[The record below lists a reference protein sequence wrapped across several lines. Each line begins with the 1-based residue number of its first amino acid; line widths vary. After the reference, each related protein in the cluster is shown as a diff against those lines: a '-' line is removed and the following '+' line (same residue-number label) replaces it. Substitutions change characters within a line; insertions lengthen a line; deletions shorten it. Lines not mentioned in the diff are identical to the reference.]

1 MVEFAEPIRL
11 VIWDLDETLW
21 HGTLEEGP
29 VTLPPE
35 HAEIVQSLARR
46 GIVSAV
52 CSRND
57 HATAKARLE
66 QCGLW
71 EWLVFSR
78 IAYTFKS
85 GLVAEIVEQIG
96 LRPETVLFIDDNP
109 FNRADVAERMPGI
122 NVADISII
130 PELLDHPQLRGKA
143 DEQLTRLAR
152 YRVLD
157 TRQAEYSAAP
167 DRTAFLRDCEI
178 TVSIHY
184 DVENQFERIHELVN
198 RTNQL
203 NFTKLR
209 WPEEVQAARTE
220 YFGTARK
227 TYATHA
233 GYVKVRDRYGYYGI
247 CGFFETRRKAGG
259 VSLLHFL
266 FSCRVLNM
274 GVEQFV
280 YQHLGFPRLK
290 KGATAVTELSR
301 SHVVDWIALSA
312 DAERESVAEPTK
324 TRPTL
329 CTRGPCELVQS
340 AHYLRSQ
347 FTTIEEFH
355 YPRGGWQIMRPLLR
369 NIVLKDEFEQRGISS
384 CADLGLRPDFA
395 GIDFSA
401 LGSSFFEGVADVCV
415 WSFSMQSL
423 ETLYRH
429 RATELLIPLAIRG
442 DNLEDVTKLD
452 FSSLSEAQNTSEP
465 DFRAVHE
472 LFDCAAFADQR
483 QFAADLRV
491 LRQKLQALGKP
502 FIVIESFDDITK
514 IDKPRFRSH
523 ANFNKLVRD
532 GLAGLDNVYY
542 IRFSDC
548 VSDVDDQLIGNH
560 FVRDVYMR
568 LASRMQDLILAIV
581 ETGQGGK
588 ANGALDLVHTQ

>member
-21 HGTLEEGP
+21 HGTLEEGQ
-29 VTLPPE
+29 VTIPPE

-46 GIVSAV
+46 GIISAV

-71 EWLVFSR
+71 EWFVFSR

-109 FNRADVAERMPGI
+109 FNRADVADGVPGI
-122 NVADISII
+122 NVVDISII
-130 PELLDHPQLRGKA
+130 PGLLDHPQLRGKD
-143 DEQLTRLAR
+143 DEQLTRLMR

-157 TRQAEYSAAP
+157 TRQAEYSAAT

-184 DVENQFERIHELVN
+184 DVEDQFERIHELVN

-209 WPEEVQAARTE
+209 WPEDLEAARNE

-227 TYATHA
+227 TFATHA

-259 VSLLHFL
+259 VSLLHFV

-280 YQHLGFPRLK
+280 YQHLGFPKLK
-290 KGATAVTELSR
+290 NGATAVTELSP
-301 SHVVDWIALSA
+301 SPVVDWIALSA
-312 DAERESVAEPTK
+312 DAERESTIPAAK
-324 TRPTL
+324 KRLTL

-347 FTTIEEFH
+347 FTIIEEFH
-355 YPRGGWQIMRPLLR
+355 YPRRGWQIMRPLLR
-369 NIVLKDEFEQRGISS
+369 NIVLKDEFERHGISS
-384 CADLGLRPDFA
+384 CADLGLRPDFP
-395 GIDFSA
+395 GMDFSA
-401 LGSSFFEGVADVCV
+401 LGSSVFESTADVCV

-429 RATELLIPLAIRG
+429 RVTGLLIPLAIRG
-442 DNLEDVTKLD
+442 DNLEDITKLD
-452 FSSLSEAQNTSEP
+452 VSSPSKAQNIGGR
-465 DFRAVHE
+465 DVRAVQE
-472 LFDCAAFADQR
+472 LFDCAGFADQR
-483 QFAADLRV
+483 QFVADLRV

-502 FIVIESFDDITK
+502 LIVLESFDDIRK
-514 IDKPRFRSH
+514 LDKPRFRSH
-523 ANFNKLVRD
+523 AIFNGLVRE
-532 GLAGLDNVYY
+532 GLAGLRNVYY
-542 IRFSDC
+542 LRFADC
-548 VSDVDDQLIGNH
+548 VSDVGDQLIGNH

-568 LASRMQDLILAIV
+568 LASRMRDLILATV
-581 ETGQGGK
+581 ETGQSGK
-588 ANGALDLVHTQ
+588 VDALDFVHAQ